1 MKKSNKWLGILIL
14 ILIIGPVVGIFY
26 FSSIGLGG
34 IAGSMFGLYF
44 LIFGIISIIN
54 SHKRD
59 FKIVEGIFILV
70 GLVIIAIGIVNQFG
84 TKQIVEFINTIG
96 ISLLFAFFCMGIGI
110 GMIIGPRIYEQKA
123 LKRCKNRVWAECIDM
138 NTMPNGYRINAS
150 PVWKYIVNGKEYT
163 YCNEIYDLFSED
175 IYEEYKKEMIGT
187 TCELFVNPRDPMDVY
202 KEIPDGF
209 KKGMTFIGICC
220 LVGAGSIIL
229 SFLFL

>member
-1 MKKSNKWLGILIL
+1 MKRSNKWLGILIL
-14 ILIIGPVVGIFY
+14 TLIIGPIIGMFY
-26 FSSIGLGG
+26 FLFIGLGG

-59 FKIVEGIFILV
+59 SKIVESIFILV

-96 ISLLFAFFCMGIGI
+96 ISLLFAFFCMCIGI
-110 GMIIGPRIYEQKA
+110 GMIIGPRIYEKRA

-150 PVWKYIVNGKEYT
+150 PVWKYVVNRKEYT
-163 YCNEIYDLFSED
+163 YCNEIYDRFREKD
-175 IYEEYKKEMIGT
+175 YEEYKKKIIGT
-187 TCELFVNPRDPMDVY
+187 SCELFVNSRDPMDVY
-202 KEIPDGF
+202 KEIPNSL

-220 LVGAGSIIL
+220 LVGAVSIIF